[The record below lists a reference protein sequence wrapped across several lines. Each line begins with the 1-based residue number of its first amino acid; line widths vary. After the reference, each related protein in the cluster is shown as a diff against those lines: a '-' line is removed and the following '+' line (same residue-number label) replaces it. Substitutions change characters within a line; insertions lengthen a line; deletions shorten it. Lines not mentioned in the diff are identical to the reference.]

1 MLLLLVIELVMSKLQ
16 GERIET
22 PLFIKEHGL
31 LPDYQHYI
39 EHQLQNPISQAFG
52 LLLEQVPGYTKEMMK
67 GCPSLETD
75 LDRYLTFREG
85 KAAELLF
92 HDCLQRFHVTSTRSA
107 IHHMF
112 GGNVVITPSLTKTKP
127 RVATSASTT
136 TATATAVK
144 KVTQTTMSSFLY
156 DSFLVDS
163 IKKKERA
170 VAKKKKE
177 DAAIIT
183 P

>member
-1 MLLLLVIELVMSKLQ
+1 M
-16 GERIET
+16 
-22 PLFIKEHGL
+22 
-31 LPDYQHYI
+31 PDYQHYI

-127 RVATSASTT
+127 RVALTATML
-136 TATATAVK
+136 TATATVTATAATK

-177 DAAIIT
+177 DASSVAASIT

>member
-1 MLLLLVIELVMSKLQ
+1 
-16 GERIET
+16 
-22 PLFIKEHGL
+22 
-31 LPDYQHYI
+31 
-39 EHQLQNPISQAFG
+39 
-52 LLLEQVPGYTKEMMK
+52 MMK

-112 GGNVVITPSLTKTKP
+112 GGNVVITPSLS
-127 RVATSASTT
+127 RVATSATTSATAATSASSTAS
-136 TATATAVK
+136 ATATNGTSATAIK

-156 DSFLVDS
+156 DSFLVDNM
-163 IKKKERA
+163 KKKERA

-177 DAAIIT
+177 DAESAKSAKSSA

>member
-1 MLLLLVIELVMSKLQ
+1 
-16 GERIET
+16 
-22 PLFIKEHGL
+22 
-31 LPDYQHYI
+31 
-39 EHQLQNPISQAFG
+39 
-52 LLLEQVPGYTKEMMK
+52 MMK

-92 HDCLQRFHVTSTRSA
+92 HDCLQRFHMTSTRSA

-127 RVATSASTT
+127 RVATSAALTATS
-136 TATATAVK
+136 ATATVTK

-170 VAKKKKE
+170 AKKKKE
-177 DAAIIT
+177 DAAST
-183 P
+183 SASP